1 LALLENAD
9 TTQEIVFSFS
19 ELLRYTLKKN
29 STHLVCFKEEIEYIQ
44 NYLKIQSIRL
54 GNRLQYNIE
63 VEEKLMD
70 VMTPFMMLQPIVE
83 NAINHG
89 IEKKRDGG
97 TIEVV
102 GYKENKKMIIKIK
115 DNGVGLSKEKI
126 DNIFNINKNNEKDKS
141 STGLGIGLNNLNRRL
156 EYYYNGKHS
165 MDIYSNEGEGTTI
178 KIEIPIKKECE

>member
-29 STHLVCFKEEIEYIQ
+29 STHLVCFKEEIEYIK
-44 NYLKIQSIRL
+44 NYLKIQSTRL

-63 VEEKLMD
+63 VDEELMD

-89 IEKKRDGG
+89 IEKKRAGG
-97 TIEVV
+97 IIEIL

-126 DNIFNINKNNEKDKS
+126 DNIFNIDKNTEKDKS
-141 STGLGIGLNNLNRRL
+141 STGIGINNLNRRL

-165 MDIYSNEGEGTTI
+165 MDIYSNKGEGTTI